1 VRKRPILY
9 FTKRSILERPQRIFL
24 MVIAVSMAVSL
35 LVSMIT
41 VAGGMRKRLADE
53 LKAYGANAIVSSSE
67 YLGEAVAELLKQKKG
82 VIAIPELYGRL
93 CLSGK
98 GQLPRHQLMLNVIGM
113 PSEAMKELKITGT
126 IPSTR
131 EVLIGRRLK
140 EAGGFSQGAELNL
153 SENCDSSSTERF
165 IISGVF
171 ERVGPEDS
179 GIIMELHR
187 LQEILGLKGKVSVVL
202 LRISPEDFEDTI
214 QELKSSLP
222 DIEIRPIRQVA
233 LSEERLL
240 KKIETLM
247 LIVLIVVVLASV
259 ITVAGMMASTIFERL
274 VDIALMKT
282 MGGTSRQIQTFFIL
296 EAFIVGVMGSFL
308 GLITGIIAAQAITLS
323 AFHKTVAIPVIVIPV
338 AFFIGIIIS
347 VLSGIPALKRV
358 TAYRPSIILRGE
370 I

>member
-1 VRKRPILY
+1 
-9 FTKRSILERPQRIFL
+9 

-41 VAGGMRKRLADE
+41 VAGGMRKRLGDE
-53 LKAYGANAIVSSSE
+53 LKAYGANAVVSSSE
-67 YLGEAVAELLKQKKG
+67 YIDEAVAELLKKKKG
-82 VIAIPELYGRL
+82 VIAVIPELYGRL
-93 CLSGK
+93 CLSAK
-98 GQLPRHQLMLNVIGM
+98 GQLPRNHFILNVIGM
-113 PSEAMKELKITGT
+113 SSEAMKELKITGT

-153 SENCDSSSTERF
+153 SENCDSSFKERF

-179 GIIMELHR
+179 GIIMELQR
-187 LQEILGLKGKVSVVL
+187 LQEILGLRGKVSVFL
-202 LRISPEDFEDTI
+202 LRISPEAFEATI
-214 QELKSSLP
+214 EELKSSLP
-222 DIEIRPIRQVA
+222 ELEIRPVRQVA

-247 LIVLIVVVLASV
+247 LMVSVVVVIASV
-259 ITVAGMMASTIFERL
+259 ITVAGMMASAIFERL

-282 MGGTSRQIQTFFIL
+282 LGGTSRHIQTFFIL
-296 EAFIVGVMGSFL
+296 EAFIVGVMGSFF

-323 AFHKTVAIPVIVIPV
+323 AFNKTVAIPVIVIPV
-338 AFFIGIIIS
+338 ALFTGIIIS
-347 VLSGIPALKRV
+347 VLSGLPALKRV
-358 TAYRPSIILRGE
+358 TVFRPSIILRGE

>member
-1 VRKRPILY
+1 
-9 FTKRSILERPQRIFL
+9 

-41 VAGGMRKRLADE
+41 VATGMRKRLADE
-53 LKAYGANAIVSSSE
+53 LKVYGANAIVSASE
-67 YLGEAVAELLKQKKG
+67 YIDEAVAEFLKKKKG
-82 VIAIPELYGRL
+82 VKEVIPELYGRL

-98 GQLPRHQLMLNVIGM
+98 GQLPRNHFILNVIGM
-113 PSEAMKELKITGT
+113 PSEALKELKITGT

-153 SENCDSSSTERF
+153 SEDCDSSFMERF

-187 LQEILGLKGKVSVVL
+187 LQEILGLRGKVSVFL

-214 QELKSSLP
+214 EELKSSLP
-222 DIEIRPIRQVA
+222 ELEIRPIRQVA

-247 LIVLIVVVLASV
+247 LMVSIVVVLASV

-296 EAFIVGVMGSFL
+296 EVIIVGVIGSFF
-308 GLITGIIAAQAITLS
+308 GLITGIIAAQAITFS
-323 AFHKTVAIPVIVIPV
+323 AFHKTVAVPFIVIPF
-338 AFFIGIIIS
+338 AFFTGIIIS
-347 VLSGIPALKRV
+347 VLSGLPALKRV

-370 I
+370 V